1 MSSASN
7 MGYGGTSPYYGIN
20 TNLVNTTNS
29 NDPAWLQSRQIPS
42 SAYSM
47 TGASSNIDAA
57 AGRLS
62 GGGTKYYKLLKR
74 KIKNITKRYKMRGK
88 SKRTRI
94 TRMKRKIRASSKRM
108 KTRTRS
114 RRKTRT
120 RSQRMTGGTYHQF
133 GSNVAQSA
141 NYSVGGILNANS
153 LGQANP
159 PPIQINPPS
168 CQDNDNHYNLGR

>member
-1 MSSASN
+1 MSCASN
-7 MGYGGTSPYYGIN
+7 MGYGGASPYSGIN
-20 TNLVNTTNS
+20 TSLVNSTNS
-29 NDPAWLQSRQIPS
+29 NYSGGLGSTQVPS

-47 TGASSNIDAA
+47 RGASNNIDAA

-62 GGGTKYYKLLKR
+62 GGGRKGTKYYKLLKR

-94 TRMKRKIRASSKRM
+94 TRMKRKIRSSSK
-108 KTRTRS
+108 RTRS
-114 RRKTRT
+114 RRMR
-120 RSQRMTGGTYHQF
+120 GGSYQQF

-141 NYSVGGILNANS
+141 NYSVGGLLNAGS

-159 PPIQINPPS
+159 PPIQMNAGS
-168 CQDNDNHYNLGR
+168 CQDNANHFKLGR

>member
-1 MSSASN
+1 MSLASN
-7 MGYGGTSPYYGIN
+7 MGYGGTSPNYGIN

-29 NDPAWLQSRQIPS
+29 NDPAWLGSTQIPS

-47 TGASSNIDAA
+47 RGASNNIDAA

-62 GGGTKYYKLLKR
+62 GGGKRGTKYYKLLKR

-88 SKRTRI
+88 SKRTRNSRI
-94 TRMKRKIRASSKRM
+94 KRKIRASSKRM
-108 KTRTRS
+108 RTITR
-114 RRKTRT
+114 RRKISRHM
-120 RSQRMTGGTYHQF
+120 RGGSYQQF

-141 NYSVGGILNANS
+141 NYSVGGILNADS

-159 PPIQINPPS
+159 PPIQMNAGS
-168 CQDNDNHYNLGR
+168 CQDNANHYNLGR

>member
-7 MGYGGTSPYYGIN
+7 MRYGGTSPYYGIN
-20 TNLVNTTNS
+20 TNLVNVTNS
-29 NDPAWLQSRQIPS
+29 NDPAWLQSSQIPS

-47 TGASSNIDAA
+47 TGASNNIDAA

-62 GGGTKYYKLLKR
+62 GGGTKYHKLLKR

-88 SKRTRI
+88 NKRTRI
-94 TRMKRKIRASSKRM
+94 TRMKRKIRASSKR
-108 KTRTRS
+108 TRTIRRTRS
-114 RRKTRT
+114 R
-120 RSQRMTGGTYHQF
+120 RMTGGTYQQF

-141 NYSVGGILNANS
+141 NYSVGGILSANS

-159 PPIQINPPS
+159 PPIRINPPS
-168 CQDNDNHYNLGR
+168 CQDNANHYNLGR

>member
-7 MGYGGTSPYYGIN
+7 MGYGGTSPYSGIN
-20 TNLVNTTNS
+20 TNMVNSTNS
-29 NDPAWLQSRQIPS
+29 NDPAWLGSTQIPS

-47 TGASSNIDAA
+47 RGASNNIDAA

-62 GGGTKYYKLLKR
+62 GGGKGTKYYKLLKR

-94 TRMKRKIRASSKRM
+94 SRMKRKIRSSAKRT
-108 KTRTRS
+108 KTRRRTRTRS
-114 RRKTRT
+114 RRMR
-120 RSQRMTGGTYHQF
+120 GGSYQQF
-133 GSNVAQSA
+133 GSNVAQSV
-141 NYSVGGILNANS
+141 NFSVGGVLDAAS

-159 PPIQINPPS
+159 PPIQINAPS
-168 CQDNDNHYNLGR
+168 CQDNANHFNLGR